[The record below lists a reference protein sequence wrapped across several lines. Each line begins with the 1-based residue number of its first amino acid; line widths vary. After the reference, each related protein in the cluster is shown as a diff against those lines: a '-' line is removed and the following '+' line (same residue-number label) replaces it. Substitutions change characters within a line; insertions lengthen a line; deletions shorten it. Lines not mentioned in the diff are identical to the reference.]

1 MTQSIKSVKG
11 TYDITPGEA
20 PKWRFIEET
29 IHEIA
34 STYNFRE
41 IRTPIFEETRLFA
54 RTVGEYTDIVT
65 KEMYTFHD
73 KGKTSLTLKPELTAP
88 VIRSYIEH
96 HYEQTYPLTKL
107 YYLTP
112 LFRQERPQ
120 AGRQRQFHQFGIEA
134 IGSEHPETDV
144 EIIAFATDVYRQF
157 GLDVDNTDVFTLR
170 LNSIGDENCRPE
182 YLETLRSA
190 LEPHKNDLCN
200 TCQQRFDSNTLR
212 LFDCKNESCQAI
224 LDEHAPKITDHL
236 CDACGQ
242 HFHLVQEQLDALEI
256 PYYIDH
262 TLVRG
267 LDYYTRTTFEI
278 TSNLLG
284 AQDALCGGGRYD
296 QMVEQLGGN
305 PTPSVG
311 FAAGME
317 RLILV
322 LESQELFPD
331 FTETLDLY
339 IVVVEDAVRLKAFRI
354 LQNLRSAH
362 IRCDMDLLR
371 RSVKAQF
378 REANRQNAQYTIVLG
393 GNEIEAEE
401 ATIKQMRT
409 GDEFTVPFEKL
420 TDFFTHQRAII
431 SESESRE

>member
-1 MTQSIKSVKG
+1 MTEPIHSVKG
-11 TYDITPGEA
+11 TYDITPDEA

-34 STYNFRE
+34 ATFNYRE
-41 IRTPIFEETRLFA
+41 IRTPMFEETRLFA
-54 RTVGEYTDIVT
+54 RSVGEYTDIVT
-65 KEMYTFHD
+65 KEMYTFKD
-73 KGKTSLTLKPELTAP
+73 KGKTSLTLKPELTAS
-88 VIRSYIEH
+88 VIRSYIEN

-134 IGSEHPETDV
+134 IGSEYPETDV
-144 EIIAFATDVYRQF
+144 ETIAFAIEVYRKF
-157 GLDVDNTDVFTLR
+157 GLDVDNNEVFTLR
-170 LNSIGDENCRPE
+170 LNSIGDENCRPK

-190 LEPHKNDLCN
+190 LEPHRTALCS
-200 TCQQRFDSNTLR
+200 TCQKRFDENTLR
-212 LFDCKNESCQAI
+212 LFDCKNESCQII

-236 CDACGQ
+236 CDECQQ
-242 HFHLVQEQLDALEI
+242 HFEQVQEQLDALNI
-256 PYYIDH
+256 SYQLDH
-262 TLVRG
+262 KLVRG

-296 QMVEQLGGN
+296 KMVEQLGGK

-311 FAAGME
+311 FAAGIE

-322 LESQELFPD
+322 LESQDLFPN
-331 FTETLDLY
+331 FTETLDLF
-339 IVVVEDAVRLKAFRI
+339 IVVVEDSVRNEAYKI
-354 LQNLRSAH
+354 LQRLRKA
-362 IRCDMDLLR
+362 RVCCDMDFLR

-393 GNEIEAEE
+393 GNEIDAGE
-401 ATIKQMRT
+401 ATVKHMESGEET
-409 GDEFTVPFEKL
+409 TVPFEKL
-420 TDFFTHQRAII
+420 VGFFQPHA
-431 SESESRE
+431 EANALPGE